1 MFAKIFHQKATPQ
14 VFSIQC
20 SVVTFQ
26 ESFVRN
32 FQLSNFFF
40 FFQWSPNGERTKN
53 FCLDVFPLMLIVISY
68 SFLIDVPFHLVLI
81 SDHWE
86 RGRAPESSFFYLL
99 LRNKSYPKAHFL
111 VSSPYCHTLVLRNS
125 CRDDTHTRVWIV
137 VSLIWIRVC
146 NTCILIW
153 ELGKWN
159 FWSTLSYGQN
169 KAENPWVWS
178 SIWLQ

>member
-40 FFQWSPNGERTKN
+40 
-53 FCLDVFPLMLIVISY
+53 LFPVIPIWRKDEKFMFRCISSY
-68 SFLIDVPFHLVLI
+68 VDWYILLI
-81 SDHWE
+81 SDWCAFSPGLNFRCFSHWE

-111 VSSPYCHTLVLRNS
+111 VYSPYCHMVVLRNS

-169 KAENPWVWS
+169 KAENP
-178 SIWLQ
+178 